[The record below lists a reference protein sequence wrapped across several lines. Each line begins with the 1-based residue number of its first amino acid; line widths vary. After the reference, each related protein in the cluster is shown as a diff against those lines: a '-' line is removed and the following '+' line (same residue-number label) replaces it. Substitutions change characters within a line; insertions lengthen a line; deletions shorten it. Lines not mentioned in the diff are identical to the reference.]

1 MQALGVLLA
10 FGVGLGFFALWIYAL
25 ISAITNER
33 LDSSMRLVWVIV
45 IVFVTGLGAVLYLII
60 APNRPMRDD
69 RALADWHRRNAEL
82 QRRVQRG
89 AAAAVP
95 PVLGGSGP
103 PPA

>member
-1 MQALGVLLA
+1 MHALAVLFA
-10 FGVGLGFFALWIYAL
+10 FGVGLAFLALWVYAL

-45 IVFVTGLGAVLYLII
+45 IVFVTGLGAMLYLII
-60 APNRPMRDD
+60 APNRPTRDEK
-69 RALADWHRRNAEL
+69 ATAEWHRRNAEL
-82 QRRVQRG
+82 QRRVQQG

-95 PVLGGSGP
+95 PVLRDSGA

>member
-1 MQALGVLLA
+1 MQALAVLFA
-10 FGVGLGFFALWIYAL
+10 FGVGMAFLALWVYAL

-45 IVFVTGLGAVLYLII
+45 IVFVTGLGALLYLII
-60 APNRPMRDD
+60 APNRPTRDE

-82 QRRVQRG
+82 QRRVQQG
-89 AAAAVP
+89 SSAAVP